1 MKNIKRLMY
10 RVLRYKKKPN
20 KPVRIVN
27 LVYKITDV
35 G

>member
-1 MKNIKRLMY
+1 MKIMRRFIYK
-10 RVLRYKKKPN
+10 VLRYRKKPN

-27 LVYKITDV
+27 LVYNITDV